1 MGAAMPS
8 RFLRGLIAP
17 AAALLAA
24 GAFAQAYPA
33 KTVRVIVPFPPG
45 GSADAA
51 SRSMAEKLSGLWG
64 QPVVLEHKPGAGTTI
79 AAAYVAASAPDA
91 YTLLFCGA
99 ISHAASAN
107 LYPNL
112 GYDAVRSFAALG
124 TISLSPFILVVSQ
137 NTKVDTVRE
146 LVELARAK
154 PGVLNYA
161 SSGNGAS
168 PHLAAEMF
176 ARAAGIRMVHVP
188 FKGMAPALVALLSG
202 EVDLAFADV
211 AVMPQV
217 RSGRLKALAV
227 TTARASP
234 LVPGVPTLAEAG
246 VAGVDIPS
254 VTGFIAP
261 AGTPRETVAFINASM
276 GRALASADL
285 RERLIGLGF
294 EPFASTPGEFGAFLA
309 AEVRRYAQV
318 IREAGIK
325 LE

>member
-1 MGAAMPS
+1 MRA
-8 RFLRGLIAP
+8 LIP
-17 AAALLAA
+17 LAA
-24 GAFAQAYPA
+24 VLVATAAFAQGYPA
-33 KTVRVIVPFPPG
+33 KPVRVIVPFPPG

-51 SRSMAEKLSGLWG
+51 SRSMAEKLSTLWG

-91 YTLLFCGA
+91 YTILFCGA

-112 GYDAVRSFAALG
+112 AYDAVRRFAPLG
-124 TISLSPFILVVSQ
+124 TISLSPFILVVNPRVQ
-137 NTKVDTVRE
+137 AGTVRE
-146 LVELARAK
+146 LVELAKAK
-154 PGVLNYA
+154 PGTLNYA

-176 ARAAGIRMVHVP
+176 ARAAGIRIVHVP
-188 FKGMAPALVALLSG
+188 FKGMAPALVALVSG

-227 TTARASP
+227 TTARESP
-234 LVPGVPTLAEAG
+234 LVPGVPTLVEAG

-254 VTGFIAP
+254 VAGFIAP
-261 AGTPRETVAFINASM
+261 AGTPRDTVAFINASM
-276 GRALASADL
+276 GKALAASDL
-285 RERLIGLGF
+285 RERLVGLGF
-294 EPFASTPGEFGAFLA
+294 QPYASTPEEFGAFLA

-318 IREAGIK
+318 IREAGIRVD
-325 LE
+325 

>member
-1 MGAAMPS
+1 MPS
-8 RFLRGLIAP
+8 RFLSALVTLAALATLLH
-17 AAALLAA
+17 AAA
-24 GAFAQAYPA
+24 GFAQSYPA

-79 AAAYVAASAPDA
+79 AAVYVAASPPDA
-91 YTLLFCGA
+91 YTILFCGA

-107 LYPNL
+107 LYRNL
-112 GYDAVRSFAALG
+112 GYDAVKSFAPLG
-124 TISLSPFILVVSQ
+124 TISLSPFILVVNPS
-137 NTKVDTVRE
+137 TKAGSVRE

-176 ARAAGIRMVHVP
+176 ARAAGIRMVHIP
-188 FKGMAPALVALLSG
+188 FKGMAPALVALMSG
-202 EVDLAFADV
+202 EVDLTFADV

-217 RSGRLKALAV
+217 RSGRLRALAV
-227 TTARASP
+227 TTAKASP
-234 LVPGVPTLAEAG
+234 LVPGVPTLGESG

-254 VTGFIAP
+254 VTGFIVP
-261 AGTPRETVAFINASM
+261 AGTPRATVAFINASM
-276 GRALASADL
+276 GKALASSDL
-285 RERLIGLGF
+285 RERLVGLGF
-294 EPFASTPGEFGAFLA
+294 EPFQSTPEEFGAFLA

-318 IREAGIK
+318 IRDAGISVD
-325 LE
+325 

>member
-1 MGAAMPS
+1 MPS
-8 RFLRGLIAP
+8 RFLRALIP
-17 AAALLAA
+17 IAAALLAA
-24 GAFAQAYPA
+24 GALAQSYPA

-51 SRSMAEKLSGLWG
+51 SRSMAEKLSSLWG
-64 QPVVLEHKPGAGTTI
+64 QPVILEHKPGAGTTI
-79 AAAYVAASAPDA
+79 AAAYVAASSPDA

-107 LYPNL
+107 LYRNL
-112 GYDAVRSFAALG
+112 SYDAVKSFAALG

-137 NTKVDTVRE
+137 NTKAGTVRE

-154 PGVLNYA
+154 PGALNYA

-176 ARAAGIRMVHVP
+176 AHAAGIRMVHVP
-188 FKGMAPALVALLSG
+188 FKGMAPALVALLAG
-202 EVDLAFADV
+202 EVDLTFADV

-217 RSGRLKALAV
+217 RSGRLRALAV
-227 TTARASP
+227 TTAKPSP

-246 VAGVDIPS
+246 VAGVEVPS

-276 GRALASADL
+276 GKALASNDL
-285 RERLIGLGF
+285 RERLVGLGF
-294 EPFASTPGEFGAFLA
+294 EPFASTPEEFGAFLA

-318 IREAGIK
+318 IRDAGIRVD
-325 LE
+325 